1 VAELE
6 TLSKSRDDREPASV
20 PPAPYLFVLLECDR
34 PLGGSSRHSLADLDR
49 VEIGRAEE
57 RTFERRDRALIIG
70 IPDLRMSQPHL
81 RLTRRDGRWVA
92 EDAASKNG
100 MIVDGQQRGRVTL
113 ADGVLLELG
122 HTLLLYREAPPSDGP
137 TDVAASDLAELPPG
151 FRTLAPAFARDLV
164 DLTRVARGGA
174 TVFLHGP
181 SGCGKEL
188 IARGL
193 HVLAQRPGKL
203 VAINCGAVPGNLVE
217 SELFGVRK
225 GAFSGADQDR
235 LGLVRSADRGTLFL
249 DEIADL
255 PLASQAALLRVLQ
268 EREVTPVGATQ
279 AIPIDVLVVAASHRD
294 LAAQVERHE
303 FRHDLYARL
312 AAYTFELP
320 PLAERREDLGLLL
333 QTMLPRLTDEPVR
346 ISCSAASALHDHDWP
361 LNMRELE
368 NCLRIAVARCGGQA
382 IKLEHLP
389 ATLRDDEPEASAA
402 ELSPD
407 QRAHR
412 DSLIAQLREH
422 TGNVSAIARAT
433 GKARMQIQR
442 WLRKYKLDAADYR

>member
-1 VAELE
+1 A
-6 TLSKSRDDREPASV
+6 
-20 PPAPYLFVLLECDR
+20 
-34 PLGGSSRHSLADLDR
+34 
-49 VEIGRAEE
+49 
-57 RTFERRDRALIIG
+57 
-70 IPDLRMSQPHL
+70 
-81 RLTRRDGRWVA
+81 
-92 EDAASKNG
+92 
-100 MIVDGQQRGRVTL
+100 
-113 ADGVLLELG
+113 
-122 HTLLLYREAPPSDGP
+122 
-137 TDVAASDLAELPPG
+137 
-151 FRTLAPAFARDLV
+151 
-164 DLTRVARGGA
+164 
-174 TVFLHGP
+174 
-181 SGCGKEL
+181 
-188 IARGL
+188 
-193 HVLAQRPGKL
+193 LAQRPGNF

-217 SELFGVRK
+217 SELFGYRK
-225 GAFSGADQDR
+225 GAFSGAEQDR

-268 EREVTPVGATQ
+268 EREVTPVGGTQ

-294 LAAQVERHE
+294 LAAHVERNE
-303 FRHDLYARL
+303 FRQDLYARL

-333 QTMLPRLTDEPVR
+333 QTMLPRLTDRPDQLR
-346 ISCSAASALHDHDWP
+346 ISCSAACALHNHDWP

-368 NCLRIAVARCGGQA
+368 NCLRIAMARGGGQA

-389 ATLRDDEPEASAA
+389 DALRDDEPEQSPA

-412 DSLIAQLREH
+412 DTLIAQLREH